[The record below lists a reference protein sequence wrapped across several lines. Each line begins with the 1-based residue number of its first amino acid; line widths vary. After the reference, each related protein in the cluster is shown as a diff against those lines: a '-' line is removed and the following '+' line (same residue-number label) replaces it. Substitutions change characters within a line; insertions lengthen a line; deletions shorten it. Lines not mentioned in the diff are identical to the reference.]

1 MGRNA
6 GPHKYTVQE
15 AQNIS
20 LGQAGVAY
28 LSDTSTY
35 TPPTGQVVVA
45 MTFLTDSKFDSADAK
60 VAEDPLRWPTYSD
73 AGPGTNSDAFAGDT
87 MPAGVTI
94 YGRWTAVA
102 FDTGSQVVLYL
113 GS

>member
-28 LSDTSTY
+28 LSDDATY

-45 MTFLTDSKFDSADAK
+45 MTFLIDSQFDSGGNT
-60 VAEDPLRWPTYSD
+60 VAEDPSKWPTYGD
-73 AGPGTNSDAFAGDT
+73 AGPGTNSDAFGGDV

-102 FDTGSQVVLYL
+102 FDAGCQVVLYL

>member
-1 MGRNA
+1 MAR

-28 LSDTSTY
+28 LTDTNTY
-35 TPPTGQVVVA
+35 EPPTGQVVVEI
-45 MTFLTDSKFDSADAK
+45 TFILDTVFASATA
-60 VAEDPLRWPTYSD
+60 AEEVSTPTQAA
-73 AGPGTNSDAFAGDT
+73 AGPGTNSDAFGSDT
-87 MPAGVTI
+87 FPAGVTI
-94 YGRWTAVA
+94 YGRWTAVDLTSGA
-102 FDTGSQVVLYL
+102 TVLYL